1 MKVQTTILVRS
12 IGYLG
17 KMGYA
22 LDFFNETEESWKSKT
37 DTEKAEVIK
46 RYADEMPFL
55 MDQTGE
61 FWESRYYRY
70 EQA

>member
-1 MKVQTTILVRS
+1 MKVETTILVRS

-22 LDFFNETEESWKSKT
+22 LDFFNETEESWNAKT
-37 DTEKAEVIK
+37 DVEKVEVIK
-46 RYADEMPFL
+46 RHSAEMPFL

-70 EQA
+70 EPA